1 MRKLSKEAKGAKDAT
16 VIEIEQNKLVGGK
29 FVEVK
34 E

>member
-1 MRKLSKEAKGAKDAT
+1 MRKLSKEAKGATD
-16 VIEIEQNKLVGGK
+16 INIEQNKLVGGK